1 MWTPSA
7 QLHLYL
13 IYVTNHWGRFPSQP
27 KARQRS
33 LNTDDL
39 CFWER
44 AAGCQTHSRLCEM
57 AEDVSRWRG
66 GVDGGWVCG
75 ALSTGWGM
83 LFVCDVLEHL
93 EEMIGQSAINR
104 RSRSPAARAPCGA
117 ARRGRWAGGVVFFSE
132 SWVQREGR
140 EQSWKNLNL
149 SSAYGTTDTDTWWIE
164 SDLTVWDNE
173 G

>member
-1 MWTPSA
+1 MLENLQATKTVKEINNIFNLVSQTRTYNKWMRTQEPLNSMWTPSA

-13 IYVTNHWGRFPSQP
+13 IYVTNHRGRFPSQP

-44 AAGCQTHSRLCEM
+44 AVGCQTHSRLCEM
-57 AEDVSRWRG
+57 AEDVSRGRA

-75 ALSTGWGM
+75 ALSAGWGM
-83 LFVCDVLEHL
+83 LFACDVVEHL

-117 ARRGRWAGGVVFFSE
+117 ARRRRWGRGGLFFF
-132 SWVQREGR
+132 R
-140 EQSWKNLNL
+140 K
-149 SSAYGTTDTDTWWIE
+149 
-164 SDLTVWDNE
+164 
-173 G
+173 